1 MLLRSDNERAL
12 LAFLRAAAASLEG
25 VEVIEQVSPEGDHAA
40 SGLAEV
46 GVREVKAQTRVLK
59 SHLEERLK
67 RQFGVNHLQH
77 GWFDTQ
83 RIACRGTEFKMMGK
97 RLISDAQESVGG
109 VKLLNSEKKQHF
121 YRSPHV
127 VKVEWQ
133 VMRRV
138 MDGIFVGHHER
149 TGASLFLS
157 ERGLLRGTR
166 VQRKTAD
173 QQWDNEFIRKC
184 RGVPWM
190 LIGEELR

>member
-1 MLLRSDNERAL
+1 MSTLWPSLLDGCADWDGNGLLLRSDNERAL
-12 LAFLRAAAASLEG
+12 LAFLRAAGASLEG
-25 VEVIEQVSPEGDHAA
+25 VEVTEQASPEGDHAA
-40 SGLAEV
+40 NGLAEV

-59 SHLEERLK
+59 SHLEEIDSRDSWI
-67 RQFGVNHLQH
+67 GVNHLQH

-133 VMRRV
+133 VMRR
-138 MDGIFVGHHER
+138 E
-149 TGASLFLS
+149 
-157 ERGLLRGTR
+157 
-166 VQRKTAD
+166 
-173 QQWDNEFIRKC
+173 
-184 RGVPWM
+184 
-190 LIGEELR
+190 